1 MASNGNAK
9 HKSLAGAFGGAAA
22 GAPGRGSKLQGLLDS
37 PRTTA
42 PTQPPQS
49 APAAPEPIPP
59 VEAPKNTPVEPA
71 EVLQPASSGVGEAS
85 VDEDAGGG
93 GGTRTVVKQRR
104 KRAAEG
110 RTGVPAASVYLTAP
124 AYKQLTTTKRLKVK
138 DYAQI
143 VQDAFAQIKEEAV
156 EQKKSPDEVLASLF
170 KAPESTDAW
179 MMPSSTTR
187 AKSSTPLTEA
197 RISFSPQQREWIE
210 ERMAAAGVDAFSEF
224 IARVLEH
231 HLLPVKAK
239 RGKKSVSKSEG

>member
-1 MASNGNAK
+1 M
-9 HKSLAGAFGGAAA
+9 
-22 GAPGRGSKLQGLLDS
+22 
-37 PRTTA
+37 
-42 PTQPPQS
+42 
-49 APAAPEPIPP
+49 
-59 VEAPKNTPVEPA
+59 
-71 EVLQPASSGVGEAS
+71 
-85 VDEDAGGG
+85 
-93 GGTRTVVKQRR
+93 VKQRR
-104 KRAAEG
+104 KRATDG
-110 RTGVPAASVYLTAP
+110 SRTGVPASSVYLTAA
-124 AYKQLTTTKRLKVK
+124 AYKQLTTTKRLKIK

-143 VQDAFAQIKEEAV
+143 VADAFAQIAKEAAD
-156 EQKKSPDEVLASLF
+156 QQRSPDEVLASLF

-231 HLLPVKAK
+231 HLLPAKAK

>member
-9 HKSLAGAFGGAAA
+9 HKNLAGAFGGPAAA
-22 GAPGRGSKLQGLLDS
+22 PARGSKLQGLLNA

-42 PTQPPQS
+42 PIQPPQ
-49 APAAPEPIPP
+49 APPAAAEPAPP
-59 VEAPKNTPVEPA
+59 VDAPESTPTEPA
-71 EVLQPASSGVGEAS
+71 EDLQSASTGVEGTT
-85 VDEDAGGG
+85 VDGAAG
-93 GGTRTVVKQRR
+93 GGTRTVVKQRQ
-104 KRAAEG
+104 KRTETAGKGGSAS
-110 RTGVPAASVYLTAP
+110 SVYLSPET
-124 AYKQLTTTKRLKVK
+124 YEQLTKTKRLKIM

-143 VQDAFAQIKEEAV
+143 VQAAFTQIRDEAA
-156 EQKKSPDEVLASLF
+156 EQQKSPDDVLASLF

-231 HLLPVKAK
+231 HLLPAK
-239 RGKKSVSKSEG
+239 PKRARKSVSKSEG